1 MKFRF
6 CKLKQV
12 EFIFLMIKC
21 TISIY
26 EKFGKLCYDF
36 MCVNDINPQPLF
48 FRILTLVYI
57 VPSPFPFMQCRLQ
70 TQIFGS
76 VSQKKGKK
84 KKRKIFGS
92 RLLLI
97 IFFLHIL
104 ECNYESKYLFF
115 LDCNYETIHC
125 NFQSY
130 VLHQCKC
137 CIFFLIIK

>member
-12 EFIFLMIKC
+12 ELIFLMIKC

-84 KKRKIFGS
+84 KKERYLILDYFLSYFSYIFQNVIMNQS
-92 RLLLI
+92 TYFSQI
-97 IFFLHIL
+97 VTMKQYIVIFNLMFYI
-104 ECNYESKYLFF
+104 NVNVVF
-115 LDCNYETIHC
+115 
-125 NFQSY
+125 
-130 VLHQCKC
+130 
-137 CIFFLIIK
+137 FFLIIK